1 MFGHSKPIPFDPYGS
16 RRRSRKRFPGW
27 LLLLL
32 SGIAIGAGGVLYVQ
46 ERHLPPRLSAAES
59 TRLQG
64 AYAQAD
70 AERERLQRELA
81 DTSRRLQAALA
92 EKKQADAGLESTR
105 AEATKL
111 REELRSV
118 VELFP
123 TDPRGGRI
131 EVRAGQFEAKGGR
144 LAYGVVLTLE
154 RPSATPVAGV
164 MQLVVAGESARGT
177 PLTVSLEPVAVSLD
191 GHEVVRGSQP
201 LPDGFRPRQTTV
213 QILDRVGG
221 KQLGMR
227 VLLVG

>member
-1 MFGHSKPIPFDPYGS
+1 MLGHSKPIPFDPYGS

-59 TRLQG
+59 TRLQD
-64 AYAQAD
+64 AYAKAD
-70 AERERLQRELA
+70 TERERLQRELA

-92 EKKQADAGLESTR
+92 DKKQADAGLESTR

-118 VELFP
+118 VGLFP
-123 TDPRGGRI
+123 TDPRGGAV

-177 PLTVSLEPVAVSLD
+177 PTTVSLEPVALSLE

-201 LPDGFRPRQTTV
+201 LPEGFRPRQATV

>member
-1 MFGHSKPIPFDPYGS
+1 MLGHSKPIPFDPYGS

-59 TRLQG
+59 TRLQD
-64 AYAQAD
+64 AYAKAD
-70 AERERLQRELA
+70 TERERLQRELA
-81 DTSRRLQAALA
+81 DPSRRLQAALA
-92 EKKQADAGLESTR
+92 DKKQADAGLESTR

-118 VELFP
+118 VGLFP
-123 TDPRGGRI
+123 TDPRGGAV

>member
-1 MFGHSKPIPFDPYGS
+1 MLGHSKPIPFDPYGS

-59 TRLQG
+59 TRLQD
-64 AYAQAD
+64 AYAKAD
-70 AERERLQRELA
+70 TERERLQRELA

-92 EKKQADAGLESTR
+92 DKKQADAGLESTR

-118 VELFP
+118 VGLFP
-123 TDPRGGRI
+123 TDPRGGPV

>member
-118 VELFP
+118 VGLFP
-123 TDPRGGRI
+123 TDPRGGAV

-154 RPSATPVAGV
+154 HPSATPVTGV

>member
-1 MFGHSKPIPFDPYGS
+1 MLGHSKPIPFDPYGS

-59 TRLQG
+59 TRLQD
-64 AYAQAD
+64 AYAKAD
-70 AERERLQRELA
+70 TERERLQRELA

-92 EKKQADAGLESTR
+92 DKKQADAGLESTR

-118 VELFP
+118 VGLFP
-123 TDPRGGRI
+123 TDPRGGAV

-154 RPSATPVAGV
+154 RPSATPVAGH
-164 MQLVVAGESARGT
+164 GKRGKRRT
-177 PLTVSLEPVAVSLD
+177 PS
-191 GHEVVRGSQP
+191 
-201 LPDGFRPRQTTV
+201 
-213 QILDRVGG
+213 I
-221 KQLGMR
+221 
-227 VLLVG
+227 

>member
-1 MFGHSKPIPFDPYGS
+1 MLGHSKPIPFDPYGS

-59 TRLQG
+59 TRLQD
-64 AYAQAD
+64 AYAKAD
-70 AERERLQRELA
+70 TERERLQRELA

-92 EKKQADAGLESTR
+92 DKKQADAGLESTR

-118 VELFP
+118 VGLFP
-123 TDPRGGRI
+123 TDPRGGAV

-154 RPSATPVAGV
+154 HPSATPVTGV
-164 MQLVVAGESARGT
+164 MQLVLAGESARGT
-177 PLTVSLEPVAVSLD
+177 PTTVSLEPVALSLD
-191 GHEVVRGSQP
+191 SHEVVRGSQP
-201 LPDGFRPRQTTV
+201 LPDGFRPRQATV

>member
-59 TRLQG
+59 TRLQD
-64 AYAQAD
+64 AYAKAD
-70 AERERLQRELA
+70 TERERLQRELA

-92 EKKQADAGLESTR
+92 DKKQADAGLESTR

-118 VELFP
+118 VGLFP
-123 TDPRGGRI
+123 TDPRGGAV

>member
-118 VELFP
+118 VGLFP
-123 TDPRGGRI
+123 TDPRGGAV

>member
-1 MFGHSKPIPFDPYGS
+1 MLGHSKPIPFDPYGS
-16 RRRSRKRFPGW
+16 RRRSRKGFPRW

-32 SGIAIGAGGVLYVQ
+32 SGIAIGAGGVVYVQ
-46 ERHLPPRLSAAES
+46 ERHMPPRLSAAES
-59 TRLQG
+59 TRLQD
-64 AYAQAD
+64 AYAKAD

-81 DTSRRLQAALA
+81 DTSRRLQAAL
-92 EKKQADAGLESTR
+92 EDRKRTDAGLESTR

-123 TDPRGGRI
+123 TDPRGGRV
-131 EVRAGQFEAKGGR
+131 EVRAGQFEAKAGR

-154 RPSATPVAGV
+154 RPGSTPMAGV

-177 PLTVSLEPVAVSLD
+177 PATVSLEPVALSLD

>member
-1 MFGHSKPIPFDPYGS
+1 MLGHSKPIPFDPYGS

-59 TRLQG
+59 TRLQD
-64 AYAQAD
+64 AYAKAD
-70 AERERLQRELA
+70 TERERLQRELA

-92 EKKQADAGLESTR
+92 DKKQADAGLESTR

-118 VELFP
+118 VGLFP
-123 TDPRGGRI
+123 TDPRGGAV